1 MDLLQSLLGLVQRKP
16 TKTATRSRRAGP
28 VKAASK
34 AAARRG
40 KRELTAAQA
49 VREAELRG

>member
-1 MDLLQSLLGLVQRKP
+1 MDLVRSLLGLVQQKP
-16 TKTATRSRRAGP
+16 AKKPARSRRATTG
-28 VKAASK
+28 KAPAKSGG
-34 AAARRG
+34 RRG